1 MAAVSEAE
9 EEATTDIRE
18 KRVELKAARWGE
30 CSFVITLLRF
40 SCADSYLVVELFTY
54 SVWFIRVDS
63 RPHKARKWQTVEVNR
78 LAYHGTR
85 RIIVC
90 QGCLRCKTMQFVT
103 TDGNR
108 LMDVDECTSRRCKEV
123 SSLSLTSF
131 VASTDTIK
139 RVWT

>member
-9 EEATTDIRE
+9 EEATTDISE
-18 KRVELKAARWGE
+18 KRVELEAAGCDE

-40 SCADSYLVVELFTY
+40 LCADSYLVVGLFPC

-85 RIIVC
+85 RLIVC
-90 QGCLRCKTMQFVT
+90 KGCLRCQSMHCLTI
-103 TDGNR
+103 DGH
-108 LMDVDECTSRRCKEV
+108 S
-123 SSLSLTSF
+123 
-131 VASTDTIK
+131 
-139 RVWT
+139 